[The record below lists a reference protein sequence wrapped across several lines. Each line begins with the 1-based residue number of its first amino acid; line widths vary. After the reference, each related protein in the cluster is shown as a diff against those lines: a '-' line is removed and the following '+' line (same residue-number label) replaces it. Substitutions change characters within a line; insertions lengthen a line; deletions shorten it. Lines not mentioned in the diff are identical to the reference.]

1 MRRIRR
7 TSPEPRM
14 EMTPLL
20 DVVFLL
26 LTFFVFALLLM
37 VRADVLNVALPAL
50 GAAQPAAGANTIT
63 ITIDEAGA
71 AYIDGDAVPIDD
83 IAPQTAARLA
93 ENPEA
98 RLLIAVDTRSRSATL
113 MQVVNN
119 LVAARITDFAL
130 LGRTPEEPAAQP
142 PPSPQNENAPAET
155 GAP

>member
-37 VRADVLNVALPAL
+37 VRADVLNVSLPRL
-50 GAAQPAAGANTIT
+50 GAATPATGVDTIT

-71 AYIDGDAVPIDD
+71 AYIDGVAVDVEG
-83 IAPQTAARLA
+83 IADQVAERLA
-93 ENPEA
+93 ERPDA

-113 MQVVNN
+113 MQIVND
-119 LVAARITDFAL
+119 LVAAEITNFAL
-130 LGRTPEEPAAQP
+130 LGRTHEEPA
-142 PPSPQNENAPAET
+142 
-155 GAP
+155 

>member
-37 VRADVLNVALPAL
+37 VRADVLNVSLPRL
-50 GAAQPAAGANTIT
+50 GAATPATGVDTIT

-71 AYIDGDAVPIDD
+71 AYIDGVAVDVEG
-83 IAPQTAARLA
+83 IADQVAERLA
-93 ENPEA
+93 ERPDA

-113 MQVVNN
+113 MQIVND
-119 LVAARITDFAL
+119 LVAAEITNFAL
-130 LGRTPEEPAAQP
+130 LGRTHEEPAG
-142 PPSPQNENAPAET
+142 QNEDAPAET

>member
-37 VRADVLNVALPAL
+37 VRADVLNVSLPAL

-71 AYIDGDAVPIDD
+71 AHIDGEPVPVDD
-83 IAPQTAARLA
+83 IAARTADRLS

-98 RLLIAVDTRSRSATL
+98 RLLIAVDTRSRSSAL

-119 LVAARITDFAL
+119 LVAAEITDFAL
-130 LGRTPEEPAAQP
+130 LGRTSEEPAK
-142 PPSPQNENAPAET
+142 NESAPAET

>member
-37 VRADVLNVALPAL
+37 VRADVLNVSLPRL
-50 GAAQPAAGANTIT
+50 GAATPATGVDTIT

-71 AYIDGDAVPIDD
+71 AYIDGVAVDVES
-83 IAPQTAARLA
+83 IADQVAERLA
-93 ENPEA
+93 ERPDA

-113 MQVVNN
+113 MQIVND
-119 LVAARITDFAL
+119 LVAAEITNFAL
-130 LGRTPEEPAAQP
+130 LGRTHEEPAR
-142 PPSPQNENAPAET
+142 QNEDAPAET